1 MVLRLCCPCSL
12 KGAQDWWDPSSC
24 ILPTMHPMYV
34 PIDVNVT
41 AARRGQPYA
50 LFLYRDV
57 KYHASARQTSLSL
70 VRRGSMFVFS
80 C

>member
-1 MVLRLCCPCSL
+1 
-12 KGAQDWWDPSSC
+12 
-24 ILPTMHPMYV
+24 MHPMYV